1 MVGIQ
6 ILKTYRFSSQ
16 RCKMTP
22 EEPLTE
28 LSTGDRIRSILGLLL
43 LDAGTI
49 LFIKPACKIL
59 MIKPVNPWQLY
70 TVLMRHDSERRHS
83 RYGLELLL
91 SFNRTYLSEDEFPYP
106 NCANCDYSADFNN
119 ETCHAKSKIKKQ
131 IPSNNRKSRIKNTSN
146 EGCTV

>member
-1 MVGIQ
+1 
-6 ILKTYRFSSQ
+6 
-16 RCKMTP
+16 MTP

-119 ETCHAKSKIKKQ
+119 ESCTCRHPQLSDEGRGIPTKNFDPIPAHCPFRKKEDD
-131 IPSNNRKSRIKNTSN
+131 PDAPKAP
-146 EGCTV
+146 